1 MSPAE
6 IFALIAFALSL
17 ALVGVGAIVTGLR
30 ISALNKR
37 ARRLES
43 HPTLAAGRR
52 FSSVAA
58 RFSGVGERFAIA
70 GDRLARIG
78 ESSAQI
84 ASAAAVL
91 GLNVDRVA
99 FATRLLLSTF
109 MPAMAGVMAER

>member
-1 MSPAE
+1 VTPAE
-6 IFALIAFALSL
+6 IFALIAFVLSL
-17 ALVGVGAIVTGLR
+17 ALVGAGAIVTGLR

-43 HPTLAAGRR
+43 HPTLAAARR

-58 RFSGVGERFAIA
+58 SLDGVGERFAIA

-84 ASAAAVL
+84 ASAGALL

-99 FATRLLLSTF
+99 FATRLFLSTF
-109 MPAMAGVMAER
+109 VA